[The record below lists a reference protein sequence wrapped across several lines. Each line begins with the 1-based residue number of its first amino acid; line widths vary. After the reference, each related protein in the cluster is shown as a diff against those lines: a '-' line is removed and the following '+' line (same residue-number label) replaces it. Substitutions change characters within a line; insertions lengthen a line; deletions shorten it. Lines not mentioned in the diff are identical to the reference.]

1 MKKHN
6 KDIFSTGVFL
16 PRVVDVDY
24 LGEHKLFLRF
34 QDGKEGKIDLSDWV
48 KEGIFS
54 KLQDRRQFVQFGLE
68 HGTLVWSNQLDI
80 SPEYLYN
87 HCG

>member
-1 MKKHN
+1 MKN
-6 KDIFSTGVFL
+6 NDIIDSGVFL
-16 PRVVDVDY
+16 PEVVDVDY

-34 QDGKEGKIDLSDWV
+34 QDGKEGKIDLSDLV

-54 KLQDRRQFVQFGLE
+54 KLQDRKQFIQFGLE

-80 SPEYLYN
+80 SPEYLYS